1 MMAEKFSVPEL
12 TALRSELL
20 QGFDSK
26 DAAEL
31 IQMFL
36 AGHGYGVSAEEARN
50 AVARA
55 GMLGNSFTLTSSSAT
70 HLTQIRTRVVTS
82 QPMQVAGLQPRY
94 NCDCGKLPPV
104 CGSPCRHIP
113 GKGMGRRRAD
123 DSGRSDPLQRPKLA
137 SALLRVYDLPLPL
150 FSELRSR
157 RSSQG
162 LDRVA
167 PRLDPENPC
176 G

>member
-12 TALRSELL
+12 SALRSELL

-55 GMLGNSFTLTSSSAT
+55 GMLG
-70 HLTQIRTRVVTS
+70 
-82 QPMQVAGLQPRY
+82 
-94 NCDCGKLPPV
+94 
-104 CGSPCRHIP
+104 GS
-113 GKGMGRRRAD
+113 
-123 DSGRSDPLQRPKLA
+123 LETFQRELE
-137 SALLRVYDLPLPL
+137 SIALVM
-150 FSELRSR
+150 
-157 RSSQG
+157 
-162 LDRVA
+162 
-167 PRLDPENPC
+167 
-176 G
+176 

>member
-1 MMAEKFSVPEL
+1 MAEKFSVPEL

-55 GMLGNSFTLTSSSAT
+55 GMLG
-70 HLTQIRTRVVTS
+70 
-82 QPMQVAGLQPRY
+82 
-94 NCDCGKLPPV
+94 
-104 CGSPCRHIP
+104 GS
-113 GKGMGRRRAD
+113 
-123 DSGRSDPLQRPKLA
+123 LETFQRELENI
-137 SALLRVYDLPLPL
+137 ALVM
-150 FSELRSR
+150 
-157 RSSQG
+157 
-162 LDRVA
+162 
-167 PRLDPENPC
+167 
-176 G
+176 